1 MGNPIQDISYNFSFT
16 LLKRSSAHGNL
27 KMKSN
32 GKKKNS
38 VRFADDPVQYCESP
52 QRTITKPLQ
61 PLSGLFFA
69 LLSGLFFSVSSILV
83 RDLQYLHPGQLC
95 LYRFLGIFS
104 LSIPD
109 IIRSGQPV
117 LLPKSLFVLVF
128 FRSIFATTNM
138 FLNIVSFELL
148 HIGEAAVILFSVPV
162 FVTVAASL
170 FLLEPCGYFQSVT
183 ILMTVAGTI
192 LSAKLHDT
200 PSLSFIESNVLGIM
214 TSVFSLMC
222 NTSNLIFLRLV
233 VDVHRSAIM
242 FHLGWWAIIQTSAIT
257 LISGHSG
264 HIQCGDHIWVLLL
277 GLLSYFGQLS
287 LTAAIKKTYAGPVAM
302 GRAAAEI
309 VSFFGWQM
317 IMVEDFPDLRS
328 IVGVCLVV
336 LSMIIVLCKT
346 WYETSLVDSKS
357 FQRLQQSFR

>member
-1 MGNPIQDISYNFSFT
+1 M
-16 LLKRSSAHGNL
+16 
-27 KMKSN
+27 
-32 GKKKNS
+32 
-38 VRFADDPVQYCESP
+38 
-52 QRTITKPLQ
+52 
-61 PLSGLFFA
+61 
-69 LLSGLFFSVSSILV
+69 SSIIV

-109 IIRSGQPV
+109 IVRSGQPV
-117 LLPKSLFVLVF
+117 LLPRSLFVLVI

-148 HIGEAAVILFSVPV
+148 HVGEAAVILFSVPV
-162 FVTVAASL
+162 FVAVAASL

-200 PSLSFIESNVLGIM
+200 PLLSFMESNVLGVM
-214 TSVFSLMC
+214 SSVFSLMC
-222 NTSNLIFLRLV
+222 NASNLIFLRLV

-242 FHLGWWAIIQTSAIT
+242 FHLGWWAIFETSAIT
-257 LISGHSG
+257 LISGHSN
-264 HIQCGDHIWVLLL
+264 IQCGDHIWVLLL

-287 LTAAIKKTYAGPVAM
+287 LTAAIKRTYAGPVAM

-309 VSFFGWQM
+309 VCFFGWQM
-317 IMVEDFPDLRS
+317 LMFEDFPDLRS

-336 LSMIIVLCKT
+336 LSVIIVLCKT

-357 FQRLQQSFR
+357 FRRLQQSFR